1 MVVRVHKPQ
10 LQELDRWIARQDEE
24 DLSRPEAIRR
34 MMNLVMKGLPAVGSR
49 RSSIT
54 LAKR

>member
-10 LQELDRWIARQDEE
+10 LQELDRWIARQEEE

-34 MMNLVMKGLPAVGSR
+34 MMNLVMKGLPAVR
-49 RSSIT
+49 RSAVT
-54 LAKR
+54 FAKR